1 MSIRERNKG
10 YQIDISHQGK
20 RHRFNIKGDKSDAL
34 IAEQQIHQGLKIGKS
49 FNQLISIIDAQR
61 TQITVGSIF
70 SKIKK
75 NINSMRE
82 IQKASNVLLDLG
94 QDLKITDLDED
105 LVDQMIELWR
115 SRGNTDSTINRKQ
128 AVISKI
134 CSYALKKGYIKEKPE
149 INWFKEGS
157 GNYRFLKEEEQELMC
172 NILRSGNHHSMVDL
186 ITVACD
192 TGFRYSELLR
202 INLNRDL
209 DGDRLTCQATKNDT
223 VRTIPLTKRSME
235 ILVKRGNLPF
245 NNITERYKRD
255 AWDYARIK
263 MGYADDPQFT
273 FHCTRHTCASRLVQR
288 GINIQVVQKWLGH
301 KTINMT
307 LRYAHLDDRNFIQG
321 RNVLENISGDIKSDN
336 YVSSR

>member
-115 SRGNTDSTINRKQ
+115 SRVT
-128 AVISKI
+128 
-134 CSYALKKGYIKEKPE
+134 L
-149 INWFKEGS
+149 
-157 GNYRFLKEEEQELMC
+157 
-172 NILRSGNHHSMVDL
+172 ILRS
-186 ITVACD
+186 
-192 TGFRYSELLR
+192 
-202 INLNRDL
+202 
-209 DGDRLTCQATKNDT
+209 
-223 VRTIPLTKRSME
+223 
-235 ILVKRGNLPF
+235 
-245 NNITERYKRD
+245 TENK
-255 AWDYARIK
+255 
-263 MGYADDPQFT
+263 Q
-273 FHCTRHTCASRLVQR
+273 
-288 GINIQVVQKWLGH
+288 
-301 KTINMT
+301 
-307 LRYAHLDDRNFIQG
+307 
-321 RNVLENISGDIKSDN
+321 
-336 YVSSR
+336 